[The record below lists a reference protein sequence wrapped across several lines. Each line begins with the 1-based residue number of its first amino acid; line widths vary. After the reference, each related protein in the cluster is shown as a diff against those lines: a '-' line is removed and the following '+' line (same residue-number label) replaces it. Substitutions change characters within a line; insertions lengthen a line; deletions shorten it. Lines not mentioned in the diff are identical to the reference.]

1 MEIAGAGAIVT
12 GGASG
17 LGEAVARHLAGHGAQ
32 VTVLD
37 FNFERAARV
46 ASEIGGHAV
55 NCDVTSEDGARDAVA
70 EATRKTGNLR
80 ICLNCAGI
88 DINGRIV
95 GRDGPMPLATF
106 RRVIEVNLI
115 GTFNIMRLAAA
126 EMMKLEPLQET
137 GERGVIINTSSAAAT
152 EGQIGQSPYAASKA
166 GISGLTL
173 QAAREFARSGIR
185 VVTIAPGLFQTPMW
199 DGVPD
204 EVYKSLEAIMQFPK
218 RMGEAAEY
226 AKLAGHVIENVM
238 LNGEVIRLDGA
249 LRMPA
254 K

>member
-1 MEIAGAGAIVT
+1 MKITGTGAIVT

-17 LGEAVARHLAGHGAQ
+17 LGEAVARHLAVRGAA
-32 VTVLD
+32 VAVLD
-37 FNFERAARV
+37 FNIDRAQVV
-46 ASEIGGHAV
+46 AGAIGGRAIK
-55 NCDVTSEDGARDAVA
+55 CDVTSDDGAQRAVQ
-70 EATRKTGNLR
+70 EAAAAVGALR
-80 ICLNCAGI
+80 LCINCAGI
-88 DINGRIV
+88 DSPGRIV
-95 GRDGPMPLATF
+95 GRDGPMPLDTF
-106 RRVIEVNLI
+106 RRVVDVNLV

-126 EMMKLEPLQET
+126 EMMKLAPDDET
-137 GERGVIINTSSAAAT
+137 GERGVIVNTSSIAAY
-152 EGQIGQSPYAASKA
+152 EGQIGQSAYAASKA
-166 GISGLTL
+166 GIAALTL

-199 DGVPD
+199 DGTPD

-218 RMGEAAEY
+218 RMGEADEFARLV
-226 AKLAGHVIENVM
+226 AHIVENPM